1 MRFINSY
8 LRLEE
13 SLMLDIKRINIKLNR
28 IIRLFMRD
36 LICPVLICLN
46 ILKSKIYGS
55 LIFFVLHFMLV
66 LLFLDI
72 NLFGFLLYNLF

>member
-1 MRFINSY
+1 
-8 LRLEE
+8 
-13 SLMLDIKRINIKLNR
+13 MLDIKRINIKLNR

-55 LIFFVLHFMLV
+55 LTFFVLYFMLF

-72 NLFGFLLYNLF
+72 NLFGFLLYNPFFI